1 MAPRRKASIIA
12 SSKPPYYDP
21 RDLCH
26 PEEIDAIEA
35 ECEEDDKTVEEQ
47 DLEVGFFSLTVQE
60 RCYNMTLAL
69 QNCDSEFSPSQNS
82 SQETDLTSSQ
92 STVHY
97 VDSED
102 SESQY
107 TYSQS
112 SQCYEEYDAGDDFAE
127 YRPPQIITTRLE
139 QASVKKSAYD
149 ESLTEGNSIVQDEG
163 HDNNNES
170 WSFNSSS
177 PFEPNFPLNSGNP
190 EK

>member
-47 DLEVGFFSLTVQE
+47 DLE
-60 RCYNMTLAL
+60 
-69 QNCDSEFSPSQNS
+69 NCGSEFSPSQNS

-177 PFEPNFPLNSGNP
+177 PFEPNFPLNSNNP